1 MMNSE
6 FSFSCLSIKA
16 SKSSLLTRPLEL
28 INFSNL
34 LFMILSI
41 SFFKSAKVD
50 NAPVMMDAESFK
62 KKLLFFYDLELGTKK
77 RE

>member
-1 MMNSE
+1 MNSE
-6 FSFSCLSIKA
+6 FSFSCLSNNA
-16 SKSSLLTRPLEL
+16 SKSSLLTRPLEF

-50 NAPVMMDAESFK
+50 NAPVIMDAESFK
-62 KKLLFFYDLELGTKK
+62 KKIIIFH
-77 RE
+77 